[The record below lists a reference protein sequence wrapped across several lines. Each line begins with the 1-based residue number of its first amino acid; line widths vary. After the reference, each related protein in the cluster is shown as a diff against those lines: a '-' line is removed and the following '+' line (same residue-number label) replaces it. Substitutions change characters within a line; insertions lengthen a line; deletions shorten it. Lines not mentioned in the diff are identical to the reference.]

1 MYLADYHVH
10 SRMSA
15 DAEVTMTELARL
27 AVRAGLDEVCF
38 TDHVEPKAV
47 FGAEM
52 DWEALKTEFESAQ
65 SATGA
70 QIHLRLGMELGDAPW
85 DFSEAERLVREGSG
99 LDFIIGSIHC
109 LTPEMGGMNMYN
121 YAPTN
126 EREAYLGIEDYL
138 SQLRK
143 LVNWGKFTVLGHLTV
158 PLRYY
163 FRRGLTHISFDPY
176 EDEIRQILKILIQKG
191 CGMELNTNLGDDPVP
206 GAKWLRIYREWGG
219 EIITLGSDTHRPES
233 IGKGIR
239 EGQELLRECGF
250 KWFCTFAHQ
259 QPVWH
264 ML

>member
-15 DAEVTMTELARL
+15 DAEVPMTELARL
-27 AVRAGLDEVCF
+27 AVRAGLHEVCF
-38 TDHVEPKAV
+38 TDHVEPKVV

-65 SATGA
+65 SAIGD

-109 LTPEMGGMNMYN
+109 LTPEMGGMNMYHYEPAN
-121 YAPTN
+121 D
-126 EREAYLGIEDYL
+126 REAWLGVENYL
-138 SQLRK
+138 SQLKR
-143 LVNWGKFTVLGHLTV
+143 LVDWGKFTVLGHLTV

-206 GAKWLRIYREWGG
+206 GAKWLRMYRELGG

-250 KWFCTFAHQ
+250 KRFCTFEHQ

>member
-15 DAEVTMTELARL
+15 DAEVPMTELARL

-38 TDHVEPKAV
+38 TDHVEPKVV

-65 SATGA
+65 SAIGD

-109 LTPEMGGMNMYN
+109 LTPEMGGMNMYHYEPAN
-121 YAPTN
+121 DRKAW
-126 EREAYLGIEDYL
+126 LGVENYL
-138 SQLRK
+138 SQLKR
-143 LVNWGKFTVLGHLTV
+143 LVDWGKFTVLGHLTV

-163 FRRGLTHISFDPY
+163 FRKGLTHISFDPY

-206 GAKWLRIYREWGG
+206 GAKWLRMYRELGG

-250 KWFCTFAHQ
+250 KRFCTFAHQ